1 MSALLE
7 VRDLRVSFGATEVL
21 DGLDFDVRE
30 GEVLA
35 IVGESG
41 SGKSVTA
48 LSMIRLLSESA
59 EITSGSLRFEGRD
72 LLALSQEEM
81 RRVRGREITMIF
93 QEPMSSLNP
102 VYTAGFQV
110 AEVLEEHFGQSHKA
124 ALEKV
129 RELFEMV
136 GIPAPEER
144 LRSYPHE
151 LSGGMRQRVMIAM
164 AMASEPKLLVA
175 DEPTTALDVTIQAQI
190 LALMKDLRSRFGTS
204 ILFITHDMG
213 VVASIADRVLV
224 MYAGQIVEEGSVE
237 ALFESPRHPYTQ
249 RLLACAPT
257 IGERKERLS
266 VIEGVAPSPDA
277 YPAGC
282 RFHPRCSEAIEKCS
296 AEPPRLVKGVRCWVA
311 QEES

>member
-48 LSMIRLLSESA
+48 LSMMRLLGESA
-59 EITSGSLRFEGRD
+59 EITSGSLRFAGRD
-72 LLALSQEEM
+72 LLALSEDEM
-81 RRVRGREITMIF
+81 RRVRGREIAMIF

-102 VYTAGFQV
+102 LYTAGFQV
-110 AEVLEEHFGQSHKA
+110 AEVLEEHFGRSRKA
-124 ALEKV
+124 ALENA

-190 LALMKDLRSRFGTS
+190 LALMKDVRSRFGTS
-204 ILFITHDMG
+204 VLFITHDMG
-213 VVASIADRVLV
+213 VVASIADRMLV
-224 MYAGQIVEEGSVE
+224 MYAGQIVEEGPVE
-237 ALFESPRHPYTQ
+237 TVFESPRHPYTQ
-249 RLLACAPT
+249 RLLACAPA

-282 RFHPRCSEAIEKCS
+282 RFHPRCPEAIERCS
-296 AEPPRLVKGVRCWVA
+296 AEPPRLARGVRCWVA
-311 QEES
+311 EDS

>member
-48 LSMIRLLSESA
+48 LSMMRLLGESA
-59 EITSGSLRFEGRD
+59 EITSGSLRFAGRD
-72 LLALSQEEM
+72 LLALSEDEM
-81 RRVRGREITMIF
+81 RRVRGREIAMIF

-102 VYTAGFQV
+102 LYTAGFQV
-110 AEVLEEHFGQSHKA
+110 AEVLEEHFGRSRKA
-124 ALEKV
+124 ALENA

-190 LALMKDLRSRFGTS
+190 LALMKDVRSRFGTS
-204 ILFITHDMG
+204 VLFITHDMG
-213 VVASIADRVLV
+213 VVASIADRMLV
-224 MYAGQIVEEGSVE
+224 MYAGQIVEEGPVE
-237 ALFESPRHPYTQ
+237 TLFESPRHPYTQ
-249 RLLACAPT
+249 RLLACAPA
-257 IGERKERLS
+257 IGDRKERLS

-282 RFHPRCSEAIEKCS
+282 RFHPRCSAALEKCS
-296 AEPPRLVKGVRCWVA
+296 AEPPRLARGVRCWVA
-311 QEES
+311 EDS